1 MLKKSLC
8 FDIGAHIGCWSTANI
23 DKFDKIIA
31 IEASPYIYDV
41 LKNNASDKLT
51 TINYAVCNNDLKD
64 ISFYHCHAYNGV
76 LSTTNKDWLTNPKSR
91 FYDQRDNYIEIT
103 CKTITIDKLIEQYG
117 KPDFIKIDVECG
129 EYDCISSLTT
139 KIDILCFEWAAEYN
153 EMSFKCLDYL
163 ENLGYTHFYIQEADD
178 YTFRPLEE
186 DYINDISIIKN
197 LLSNKIHGT
206 NWGMIWCK

>member
-31 IEASPYIYDV
+31 IEASPYIYNE
-41 LKNNASDKLT
+41 LKNKESDKLI

-64 ISFYHCHAYNGV
+64 ISFYHCHAYGGV
-76 LSTTNKDWLTNPKSR
+76 LSTINKDWLTNPKSR
-91 FYDQRDNYIEIT
+91 FYNERDNYIEIIS
-103 CKTITIDKLIEQYG
+103 KTITIDKLIEEYG

-129 EYDCISSLTT
+129 EYDCILSLTT
-139 KIDILCFEWAAEYN
+139 KIDLLCFEWAAEYN
-153 EMSFKCLDYL
+153 EVSFKCLDYL
-163 ENLGYTHFYIQEADD
+163 EKLGYTHFYIQEADE

-186 DYINDISIIKN
+186 DYINDILIIKN
-197 LLSNKIHGT
+197 LLSKKIHCA